1 MNYKDAGVDI
11 EAGRSFVDQIKNT
24 VKSTHGPEVI
34 GGYGGFNGMMR
45 IPKGYESPILVS
57 GTDGVGTKVHVAE
70 LNATGDP
77 SVMRGIGIDLVAMC
91 VNDVITC
98 GAKPLYFLD
107 YICTSDI
114 KLHGDLVK
122 HLVDGIAEGCKISG
136 CSLLGGETAEHPQ
149 RLAAVPPI
157 RDVSGFCT
165 GVVEE
170 NAIIDGSLIRN
181 GDVIIGIES
190 SGLHSNGYS
199 LIRDMLFRHK
209 IFLNQGYDEAW
220 GGGKIKDPSPTPEL
234 LNPTIIYAPVVKHLI
249 DEVPILG
256 MAHIT
261 GGGIPENLPRCIP
274 SKYNVKIDYNSWP
287 MPELFSKI
295 MLAGEIPPEDMINTF
310 NMGIGYCLIVPED
323 VVKDTQDIIS
333 KHNLKSWVIGEVVT
347 D

>member
-1 MNYKDAGVDI
+1 MNYKDSGVDI

-24 VKSTHGPEVI
+24 VKSTHRPEVL

-45 IPKGYESPILVS
+45 IPSGYENPILVS

-70 LNATGDP
+70 LNATGNP
-77 SVMRGIGIDLVAMC
+77 SVMRGIGLDLVAMC

-98 GAKPLYFLD
+98 GAYPLYFLD

-114 KLHGDLVK
+114 KLHGELVVE
-122 HLVDGIAEGCKISG
+122 LVNGIAEGCNISG
-136 CSLLGGETAEHPQ
+136 CSLLGGETAEHP
-149 RLAAVPPI
+149 RRMSMVDPI
-157 RDVSGFCT
+157 RDTSGFCT
-165 GVVEE
+165 GIVEE
-170 NAIIDGSLIRN
+170 SQIIDGRLIKP
-181 GDVIIGIES
+181 GDVVIGIES
-190 SGLHSNGYS
+190 NGLHSNGYS

-209 IFLNQGYDEAW
+209 IKLD
-220 GGGKIKDPSPTPEL
+220 DTPQL
-234 LNPTIIYAPVVKHLI
+234 LNPTIIYAPVVKNLL

-274 SKYNVKIDYNSWP
+274 DTITVSVDYDSWP

-295 MLAGEIPPEDMINTF
+295 MLAGEIPPEEMKNVF
-310 NMGIGYCLIVPED
+310 NLGIGYCVVVPEE

-333 KHNLKSWVIGEVVT
+333 QHELRSWVIAET
-347 D
+347 K